1 MYFGSALGLTAVA
14 AIGALRSPVLMR
26 NRPKSQVMA
35 LILVINTL
43 IGTRLIVHFTPY
55 SEGFGAKQMA
65 WVVHCGAT
73 GAIIASMFLWS
84 GPIISRAA
92 CYTAGIVGSLSVI
105 AGCTPSDEFLN
116 MGRPL
121 NIMLAAVLASIAVLA
136 FLPAT
141 TALGASLYSLNLY
154 GGLVLFSAFLVY
166 DTQGIVRTA
175 KSVPVHADTPFDPIN
190 AFIHLELFLCNHGI
204 HTSVENGDIG
214 SVVNTI
220 QRTLYL

>member
-1 MYFGSALGLTAVA
+1 MYFGSALGLTAAA

-35 LILVINTL
+35 LILVMNTM
-43 IGTRLIVHFTPY
+43 IGTRLIVQFIPY
-55 SEGFGAKQMA
+55 SEGFGAKQIA
-65 WVVHCGAT
+65 WAVHCGAT

-105 AGCTPSDEFLN
+105 AGCAPSDEFLN

-136 FLPAT
+136 F
-141 TALGASLYSLNLY
+141 LGASLYSLNLY

-204 HTSVENGDIG
+204 HTSVENGHIG